1 MLPSI
6 SARRRVEHFWREMN
20 SEPVRNHNQ
29 SDELD
34 LAVLLVDEEET
45 TNKNLI
51 SSGEKHENPRKRSER
66 NSKVPQ
72 ACAET
77 RL

>member
-1 MLPSI
+1 MLPSL
-6 SARRRVEHFWREMN
+6 STRRQVEHFWREQQN
-20 SEPVRNHNQ
+20 RFTDNCNQ
-29 SDELD
+29 DDEYD
-34 LAVLLVDEEET
+34 LALLLVNEENE